1 MKELVRK
8 IQVLDKNKNVKFIV
22 LFGSQAQYTANAL
35 SDIDIAIYYKGT
47 EKQRFTFQRLV
58 AGTLPTKVDVK
69 IFQDL
74 PTLLK
79 NEVLKGKIIYYDNY
93 EFLIEQFVNVIKE
106 YRYFE
111 KYHQMYLNELRTEV
125 EA

>member
-8 IQVLDKNKNVKFIV
+8 IQDLDTSKRVQFIV
-22 LFGSQAQYTANAL
+22 LFESQAQQTANAL
-35 SDIDIAIYYKGT
+35 SEIDIAIYYNADK
-47 EKQRFTFQRLV
+47 KQRFAFQKLV
-58 AGTLPTKVDVK
+58 AGALPTKVDVK

-74 PTLLK
+74 PTLVK
-79 NEVLKGKIIYYDNY
+79 NEVLKGNILYYQDY
-93 EFLIEQFVNVIKE
+93 EFLIEQFVGVIKE

-111 KYHQMYLNELRTEV
+111 KYFEMYWDELRAEV

>member
-1 MKELVRK
+1 MKEIVTK
-8 IQVLDKNKNVKFIV
+8 IRSLDKYKNVKFIV
-22 LFGSQAQYTANAL
+22 LFGSCAHNKANAL
-35 SDIDIAIYYKGT
+35 SDIDIAIYYSGD
-47 EKQRFTFQRLV
+47 EKQRFSFQKLV
-58 AGTLPTKVDVK
+58 AGTLPLKVDVK

-79 NEVLKGKIIYYDNY
+79 NEVLQGKILYYDDY
-93 EFLIEQFVNVIKE
+93 EFLIEQYVGVIKE

-111 KYHQMYLNELRTEV
+111 KYHQMYLNELRKEV